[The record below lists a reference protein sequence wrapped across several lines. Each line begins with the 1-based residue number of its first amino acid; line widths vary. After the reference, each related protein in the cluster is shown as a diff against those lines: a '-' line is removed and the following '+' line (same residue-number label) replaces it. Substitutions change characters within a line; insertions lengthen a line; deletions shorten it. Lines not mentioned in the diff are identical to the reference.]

1 MYSAIRVSGYNSA
14 IDPRMCQETCVER
27 RKHKD
32 NILEDIYDTLEATGW
47 RMFAMRE
54 TANQHSGQEYC

>member
-1 MYSAIRVSGYNSA
+1 
-14 IDPRMCQETCVER
+14 MCQETCVER